1 MWNPSL
7 KFTTIY
13 TKLDEMCDKVDDLD
27 TRTMDNIGNRAKE
40 LNKELDD
47 ITRRLQTMSDV
58 NYDKS
63 KIDYLFDLLEKAM
76 ESDEQVHVI
85 VERLKALERIHKESP
100 NIENSIK
107 ALKQRQEL
115 IDLAFKS
122 EDGEILKSKKAFLD
136 IMQDVQ
142 IKLKEATML

>member
-1 MWNPSL
+1 
-7 KFTTIY
+7 
-13 TKLDEMCDKVDDLD
+13 MCDKVDDLD

-40 LNKELDD
+40 LNKCLDD
-47 ITRRLQTMSDV
+47 IQRRLQLMQDV
-58 NYDKS
+58 NYDKN
-63 KIDYLFDLLEKAM
+63 KIDYLFDLLEKSM
-76 ESDEQVHVI
+76 ESDEQVQII

-122 EDGEILKSKKAFLD
+122 EDGEILKAKKAFLEV
-136 IMQDVQ
+136 MQDVQ
-142 IKLKEATML
+142 VQLKETIVSQKNR

>member
-1 MWNPSL
+1 
-7 KFTTIY
+7 
-13 TKLDEMCDKVDDLD
+13 MCDKVDDLD

-76 ESDEQVHVI
+76 ESDEQVQIV
-85 VERLKALERIHKESP
+85 VERLKALEKIHKESP
-100 NIENSIK
+100 NIETSIK
-107 ALKQRQEL
+107 TLKERQKL

-122 EDGEILKSKKAFLD
+122 EDGEVLKAKKLFLD
-136 IMQDVQ
+136 IMQDVHLQ
-142 IKLKEATML
+142 LKEVTMQQKNS